1 MSNYRK
7 FSQRRTSHT
16 GSIDGM
22 RLTIAL
28 VSKAPVFLNAIGMRE
43 MDLRA
48 RHVSA
53 LENVAVIAEKAEVV
67 DLTHNELTR
76 LDNLTAS
83 DPTTTGSSDSSST
96 ASPSSSPSGS
106 LRNIKVLLLS
116 HNLISRIDP
125 LLLPTAPQQLPA
137 LSTIDL
143 SHNRI
148 SDLQELAF
156 LSSLPALRHLSL
168 HANPLTALPQYRIRA
183 IALLP
188 RIKWLDFRKITAAE
202 KKAAV
207 SLAKDSSSTVSSS
220 SSSTSSSSTSS
231 STSSS
236 SSSSSSS
243 SAGRLSDKQKDLLR
257 QAITRASSLEQI
269 MALEAAASAGILEQE
284 VTRLG
289 L

>member
-1 MSNYRK
+1 
-7 FSQRRTSHT
+7 
-16 GSIDGM
+16 
-22 RLTIAL
+22 
-28 VSKAPVFLNAIGMRE
+28 
-43 MDLRA
+43 
-48 RHVSA
+48 
-53 LENVAVIAEKAEVV
+53 
-67 DLTHNELTR
+67 
-76 LDNLTAS
+76 
-83 DPTTTGSSDSSST
+83 
-96 ASPSSSPSGS
+96 
-106 LRNIKVLLLS
+106 S

-188 RIKWLDFRKITAAE
+188 RIKWLDFRKVTAAE

-207 SLAKDSSSTVSSS
+207 SLAKDSSSISS
-220 SSSTSSSSTSS
+220 SSSTSSSSSSS
-231 STSSS
+231 ST
-236 SSSSSSS
+236 SSSSS